1 MGNVLANHPPPPGGG
16 GYGLSLTNDQIMTL
30 SLTNRPKS
38 CPIGRRTVFYQSA
51 FCESTLQ
58 LLFNLNH
65 DGLWY
70 IVTQRVSLRR
80 PGYGTVGAAVF
91 GTESLL
97 SGFNST
103 TDLQNA
109 CGNGENGKKSSY
121 GTSKYDIVK
130 GPLGGSSERSPDS
143 TSEFPQVARNTKK
156 NLKIIMFKLILPNP
170 KLFRVSRT
178 QAVF

>member
-1 MGNVLANHPPPPGGG
+1 MGNVLANHPPPRG

-70 IVTQRVSLRR
+70 IITQRVGLS

-91 GTESLL
+91 GTDPLWGESSRL
-97 SGFNST
+97 GR
-103 TDLQNA
+103 LQIP
-109 CGNGENGKKSSY
+109 Y
-121 GTSKYDIVK
+121 
-130 GPLGGSSERSPDS
+130 
-143 TSEFPQVARNTKK
+143 
-156 NLKIIMFKLILPNP
+156 
-170 KLFRVSRT
+170 
-178 QAVF
+178 